1 MAIDFDG
8 VDDIVNCGSPAH
20 LDDLAN
26 WTHCAWIYARSVGE
40 ANFGIV
46 FRKNANDAAL
56 GKVLHVEATGS
67 FRGAARRATT
77 NLSLEASDNTIALG
91 AWVFIAFTY
100 DGTTGRLLKGSP
112 GGAVAEVTYKVNT
125 QGAGALTSDSAGEL
139 IIGNDVTGATTFD
152 GRIAYGRWF
161 KKALT
166 ADELTSIMYNRLVR
180 MEDGVGDW
188 WLDDLSATDRSGY
201 AANGTLT
208 GSPILGDGPP
218 VPPPFYVDE
227 DYPLSAAVA
236 AAATFERRL
245 RHTIY
250 PVPGPY
256 NPGQFMRRRGSK
268 FQPGQTI
275 LIADTGAGADALAIA
290 VGIAIAD
297 SGVGNDAVPASAA
310 AVPVGDVG
318 AGSDA
323 ITLQVSVSVADA
335 ASGVDVVSVLTA
347 LLLTVTDAAAGSDAI
362 SIAAQ
367 TAVTDAG
374 AGADQPS
381 LAISLVVADSAA
393 AVDAVSVL
401 MATLKTVVDSGTG
414 IDAVS
419 VSVSVPVGDAGSGL
433 DAVAIAALLSV
444 IDAGAAVDIVVSFNA
459 AVRIATITFSLAE
472 RSVSFSFKRRSIS
485 FEMR

>member
-1 MAIDFDG
+1 M
-8 VDDIVNCGSPAH
+8 PA
-20 LDDLAN
+20 
-26 WTHCAWIYARSVGE
+26 
-40 ANFGIV
+40 V
-46 FRKNANDAAL
+46 FDAATA
-56 GKVLHVEATGS
+56 VTASSASSISTSHTS
-67 FRGAARRATT
+67 SGADRAVFVGGG
-77 NLSLEASDNTIALG
+77 ASDGTPDLVNT
-91 AWVFIAFTY
+91 
-100 DGTTGRLLKGSP
+100 GSP
-112 GGAVAEVTYKVNT
+112 GTYGGVALVLRWNAVFATFYMHYGLTLVAPATGAQTVTVNFVGVNGSSWMAIVSASGVDQTTPFGTVPTPVMGNSASPSIVVNAATDDLVVDNLIYVGAGTATHGAGQTQRTATTGGELGHYTTTAPGAASVTMSHTITANNWAIGAVAFKAA
-125 QGAGALTSDSAGEL
+125 AGAPAGF
-139 IIGNDVTGATTFD
+139 AP
-152 GRIAYGRWF
+152 Y
-161 KKALT
+161 
-166 ADELTSIMYNRLVR
+166 ADEPTPAAFRSARSFYAPS
-180 MEDGVGDW
+180 EDTF
-188 WLDDLSATDRSGY
+188 L
-201 AANGTLT
+201 AAW
-208 GSPILGDGPP
+208 
-218 VPPPFYVDE
+218 
-227 DYPLSAAVA
+227 
-236 AAATFERRL
+236 AATGG
-245 RHTIY
+245 TI
-250 PVPGPY
+250 
-256 NPGQFMRRRGSK
+256 
-268 FQPGQTI
+268 I
-275 LIADTGAGADALAIA
+275 LVSDTGAGADTIAIA
-290 VGIAIAD
+290 VGLAIAD
-297 SGVGNDAVPASAA
+297 SGVGNDAGPALAA
-310 AVPVGDVG
+310 GLSVADAG

-444 IDAGAAVDIVVSFNA
+444 IDVGAGVDIVVSFNA